1 MNLDQ
6 RIMELKLKLENAERR
21 VRNTQI
27 ERDLYHRMIEIMQ
40 EKEGWSDE
48 FIDAIRQMAK
58 D

>member
-1 MNLDQ
+1 MNKDQ
-6 RIMELKLKLENAERR
+6 LIMELKLKLENAERR

-27 ERDLYHRMIEIMQ
+27 ERDLYLRMIEIMQ

-48 FIDAIRQMAK
+48 FIDAIRRMAK

>member
-1 MNLDQ
+1 MNKDQ
-6 RIMELKLKLENAERR
+6 LIMELKLKLENAERR

-27 ERDLYHRMIEIMQ
+27 ERDLYHRMLEIMQ

-48 FIDAIRQMAK
+48 YIDAIRRMAK

>member
-1 MNLDQ
+1 MNKEQL
-6 RIMELKLKLENAERR
+6 IMELKLKLENAERR

-27 ERDLYHRMIEIMQ
+27 ERDLYLRMIEIMQ

-48 FIDAIRQMAK
+48 FIDAIRRMAK

>member
-6 RIMELKLKLENAERR
+6 LITELKLKLENAERR

-27 ERDLYHRMIEIMQ
+27 ERDLYLRMIEIMQ

-48 FIDAIRQMAK
+48 YIDAIRRMAK

>member
-1 MNLDQ
+1 MNKDQ
-6 RIMELKLKLENAERR
+6 LIMELKLKLENAERR

-27 ERDLYHRMIEIMQ
+27 ERDLYLRMIEIMQ

-48 FIDAIRQMAK
+48 YIDAIRRMAK

>member
-1 MNLDQ
+1 MSKDWL
-6 RIMELKLKLENAERR
+6 ITELKLKLENAERR

-27 ERDLYHRMIEIMQ
+27 ERDLYLRMIEIMQ

-48 FIDAIRQMAK
+48 YIDAIRRMAK

>member
-1 MNLDQ
+1 MNKDQ
-6 RIMELKLKLENAERR
+6 LIMELKLKLENAERR

-48 FIDAIRQMAK
+48 FIDAIRRMAK

>member
-1 MNLDQ
+1 MNKYQL
-6 RIMELKLKLENAERR
+6 IMELELKLANAERR

-27 ERDLYHRMIEIMQ
+27 ERDLYLRMIEIMQ

-48 FIDAIRQMAK
+48 FIDAIRRMAK

>member
-6 RIMELKLKLENAERR
+6 LIMELKLKLENAERR

-27 ERDLYHRMIEIMQ
+27 ERDLYLRMIEIMQ

-48 FIDAIRQMAK
+48 YIDAIRRMAK